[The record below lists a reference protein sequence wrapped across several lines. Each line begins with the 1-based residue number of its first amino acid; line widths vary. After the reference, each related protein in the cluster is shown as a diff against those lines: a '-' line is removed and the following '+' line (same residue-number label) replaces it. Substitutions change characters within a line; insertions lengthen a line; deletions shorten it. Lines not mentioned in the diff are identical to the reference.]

1 MKRNGWKYHTSVGI
15 SQGGLTYGE
24 DPSRGLGHIS
34 TVITALEGLMRLCKI
49 NYNIEGF
56 VIKNSK
62 LLQKIIN

>member
-1 MKRNGWKYHTSVGI
+1 MR
-15 SQGGLTYGE
+15 GGLTYSE
-24 DPSRGLGHIS
+24 DPLRGLCHIS

-62 LLQKIIN
+62 LLQKFIN